1 MKYQQ
6 SWGTLNRKSLTPQD
20 LLTSGLGLVIMILGA
35 WQLVRLITILGVWAL
50 NPDLGWGTITEMVG
64 Y

>member
-6 SWGTLNRKSLTPQD
+6 SWGTLNKKSLTLQD
-20 LLTSGLGLVIMILGA
+20 LLISGLGLVIMVLGA

-50 NPDLGWGTITEMVG
+50 NPDLGWGTIEQMIG
-64 Y
+64 H